1 MKEILP
7 LFLYG
12 GLSLLIVFTI
22 TWVIQLRTRNAAI
35 VDTVWSA
42 SFPLLAVIYFG
53 LIDFGGAR
61 QLLVLGAVS
70 IWGLRLAIHLYLRTI
85 GHPEDVRYT
94 ALRKEW
100 GDKQNILMLRFFYV
114 QAILALLL
122 SLPFALMMVNTTS
135 EPGVFE
141 IIGIAIC
148 LIAVAGES
156 AADAQ
161 LRKFKSDPANKGKI
175 CDRGLWYYS
184 RHPNYFFEW
193 LVWVGFFVMALGS
206 PWGAISIVC
215 PLIMLFFLTK
225 VTGITYTEREMLKSR
240 GQAFAEYQKTTSSF
254 VPLPKRKA

>member
-22 TWVIQLRTRNAAI
+22 TWLIQLRTKNAAI

-53 LIDFGGAR
+53 WVDFGGAR
-61 QLLVLGAVS
+61 QLLVLGTVS
-70 IWGLRLAIHLYLRTI
+70 IWGLRLAIHLYLRTM

-114 QAILALLL
+114 QAVLALLL
-122 SLPFALMMVNTTS
+122 SLPFALMMINTAT

-141 IIGIAIC
+141 VTGTVIW
-148 LIAVAGES
+148 LMAVVGES
-156 AADAQ
+156 IADAY
-161 LRKFKSDPANKGKI
+161 RRTG
-175 CDRGLWYYS
+175 YS
-184 RHPNYFFEW
+184 SCSH
-193 LVWVGFFVMALGS
+193 L
-206 PWGAISIVC
+206 
-215 PLIMLFFLTK
+215 
-225 VTGITYTEREMLKSR
+225 
-240 GQAFAEYQKTTSSF
+240 
-254 VPLPKRKA
+254 